1 MNLDDILN
9 AISALAGVGALALQI
24 IEGRQ
29 RQNDVRDD
37 AGNGRPASEADPG
50 CSEPGSTPTE

>member
-9 AISALAGVGALALQI
+9 AISALASVGSLALQI

-29 RQNDVRDD
+29 RRTDARDD
-37 AGNGRPASEADPG
+37 AGDDQSAAEADPG
-50 CSEPGSTPTE
+50 CSEPGSTPTQ

>member
-9 AISALAGVGALALQI
+9 AISALAGTGSLALQI

-37 AGNGRPASEADPG
+37 AGDGQPASEADPG
-50 CSEPGSTPTE
+50 GSEPGSVPTE